1 VRALAFLLVIAGLVQ
16 ADEPTPKEK
25 TPGKKGFIGATVRVN
40 IENNDVTGILL
51 LDIVK
56 DGPADKAG
64 LMVNDLVVK
73 IDDTPIKDLNKFKDV
88 VLNHKPGDAVIVY
101 FTRDGKEAEFRLTI
115 GERPEP

>member
-1 VRALAFLLVIAGLVQ
+1 VKTFATILLLAVMAQ
-16 ADEPTPKEK
+16 ADEPTPKDK
-25 TPGKKGFIGATVRVN
+25 TPGKGFFGATVRVN
-40 IENNDVTGILL
+40 IENNEVTGIVV

-64 LMVNDLVVK
+64 LMVNDMVVK
-73 IDDTPIKDLNKFKDV
+73 IDETPIRDLNQFKEV
-88 VLNHKPGDAVIVY
+88 VSNHKPGDAVIVH